1 MSEDE
6 LREKLGERALS
17 RQILAS
23 EDSDVSGRQVFKAH
37 GLEHHSTIGWME

>member
-1 MSEDE
+1 MSQDE

-23 EDSDVSGRQVFKAH
+23 EDSDVSRQQVVFRVQ
-37 GLEHHSTIGWME
+37 GIGEQ